1 MGVGKFEL
9 KDVWTYISNNQDY
22 LLNLMVQHA
31 HLVLFAILM
40 GIIIGVTLGFL
51 ASYYKPV
58 AAVVLPFAQIMMT
71 VPSIA
76 LIGILLPIVGLG
88 FYNGLVALTLYSLL
102 PIIRNTYTGLNEIN
116 PSILEAAKGMG
127 LSEKRIFWKIK
138 LPLVLPVVFAGIRTA
153 IVMIVGIGAIASYV
167 GAGGLGD
174 LIFRGIARMR
184 PVMILTG
191 AIFISMIAISLD
203 IIMGWVERKLQARQ
217 I

>member
-1 MGVGKFEL
+1 VGASRFEFR
-9 KDVWTYISNNQDY
+9 DVWEYITSNQDY
-22 LLNLMVQHA
+22 LIRLMIQHA
-31 HLVLFAILM
+31 HLVFFAIVLGVVI
-40 GIIIGVTLGFL
+40 GITLGFL
-51 ASYYKPV
+51 SAYYKPV

-76 LIGILLPIVGLG
+76 LIGILLPFVGLG
-88 FYNGLVALTLYSLL
+88 FNNGLVALTLYSLL
-102 PIIRNTYTGLNEIN
+102 PIIRNTYTGLNEIS
-116 PSILEAAKGMG
+116 PSILEAARGMG
-127 LSEKRIFWKIK
+127 LSERRILWRIK

-191 AIFISMIAISLD
+191 AIFISIIAIFLD
-203 IIMGWVERKLQARQ
+203 IIMGWIERKLIARQ
-217 I
+217 T

>member
-1 MGVGKFEL
+1 MGAGRFEL
-9 KDVWTYISNNQDY
+9 SDVWEYIANNQDY
-22 LLNLMVQHA
+22 LINLTIQHA
-31 HLVLFAILM
+31 HLVLFAIFFGVVI
-40 GIIIGVTLGFL
+40 GITLGFL
-51 ASYYKPV
+51 SAYYKPV

-76 LIGILLPIVGLG
+76 LIGILLPVVGLG
-88 FYNGLVALTLYSLL
+88 FNNGLVALTLYSLL
-102 PIIRNTYTGLNEIN
+102 PIVRNTYTGLNEIN

-127 LSEKRIFWKIK
+127 LSEKRILWRIK

-191 AIFISMIAISLD
+191 AIFISTIAICLD
-203 IIMGWVERKLQARQ
+203 IVMGWIERKLIARQ
-217 I
+217 T